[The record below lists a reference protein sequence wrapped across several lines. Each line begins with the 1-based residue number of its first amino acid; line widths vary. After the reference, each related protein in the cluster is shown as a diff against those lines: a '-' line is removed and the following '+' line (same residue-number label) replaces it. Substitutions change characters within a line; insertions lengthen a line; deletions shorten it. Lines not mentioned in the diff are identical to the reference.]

1 MTLVFRD
8 LDGNIVTDAGTEP
21 ENSTATRTP
30 AYTSDSTVPVNFD
43 KYQGQEEPEPQTPEG
58 SSYVDTD
65 TTSTNQLGAGQG
77 FLAGLEEINEFNP
90 FGGVS
95 LPAAAGLV
103 APFSDKTYSEIKD
116 EMSRRQKERKDIGRA
131 TEGEGFRG
139 VRETTQKVGNALK
152 PIEEI
157 MMGLS
162 ALNWAA
168 KTNAGLA
175 TLQALGRVPGA
186 KAAGTVLSKTIG
198 SRNPLVRAGSLAG
211 VAGAGTAAYDKAK
224 GKNTAST
231 ATDAVLNALSIG
243 LPVLGAGYL
252 PAKLFYPAMAT
263 AGAVKGYA
271 GRSLGGQGT
280 DVSDVLGDVAGS
292 VAYGRLLRGEV
303 IPEDTAIEKGSKAA
317 KAIDK
322 FKTPNKESTGNIE
335 QEADLYNY
343 DKDTPV
349 LKVPLKKAQDFFE
362 HFRKIDPTKASDFA
376 RDVIRPM
383 QKETG
388 AKLKARLDKEFP
400 KVKERT
406 ELQEA
411 FSKPYRDRAS
421 AFDKAAVAGPDK
433 RPIKVERVN
442 KVLPEGSTYRHI
454 QDDLYRDVKGPRGAE
469 GEYNRYYYQKAREKA
484 SMLSEN
490 DPTMAKV
497 AEKMR
502 QVQAPQKTH
511 KKAWKSADT
520 KSHNLIITEENIA
533 KAGTPENAAFK
544 AKNTIWENENYHNQ
558 PTDKITYDKLGTI
571 GLPNNPPLSA
581 ETSKLATEYDH
592 LVNAEKVLNTP
603 GASTKN
609 LVAQAGAALPAGRLA
624 RYSVGTKLGERL
636 LQGVGRLG
644 TREAAETLS
653 KLTVGQVRDLLRAT
667 WGSSVPLGEILSTV
681 KNMPK
686 VKKEESK

>member
-1 MTLVFRD
+1 MARHVL
-8 LDGNIVTDAGTEP
+8 LDSQGNVVGSSDTPFTSDVPSSSFSAETSQTEQP
-21 ENSTATRTP
+21 TATTP
-30 AYTSDSTVPVNFD
+30 PV
-43 KYQGQEEPEPQTPEG
+43 KEQLAQEP
-58 SSYVDTD
+58 
-65 TTSTNQLGAGQG
+65 LGAGQG
-77 FLAGLEEINEFNP
+77 ALAGVEEINEMNP
-90 FGGVS
+90 FGGLARPIAAGIVS
-95 LPAAAGLV
+95 LGSGKPLKQV
-103 APFSDKTYSEIKD
+103 YE
-116 EMSRRQKERKDIGRA
+116 EMGEREEARKNLGRA
-131 TEGEGFRG
+131 TESKGFKN
-139 VRETTQKVGNALK
+139 VRESTQKVGNALK

-175 TLQALGRVPGA
+175 TLKALGRVPGA
-186 KAAGTVLSKTIG
+186 KVAGAVLSKTVG

-224 GKNTAST
+224 GENVATTA
-231 ATDAVLNALSIG
+231 ADAVSNALSIG

-252 PAKLFYPAMAT
+252 SAKLFYPAMAT

-271 GRSLGGQGT
+271 GRRFRGQGT

-317 KAIDK
+317 KAVDK

-343 DKDTPV
+343 DKDTPI
-349 LKVPLKKAQDFFE
+349 LKVPLKKSQDFFE
-362 HFRKIDPTKASDFA
+362 HFRKIDQTKASDFA

-421 AFDKAAVAGPDK
+421 AFDKATVANPDK

-442 KVLPEGSTYRHI
+442 KVLPEDSTYRHI

-592 LVNAEKVLNTP
+592 LVNAEKILNAEVTD
-603 GASTKN
+603 AKN
-609 LVAQAGAALPAGRLA
+609 LIAQAGAAFPAGKLA
-624 RYSVGTKLGERL
+624 KYSVYTKLGERA
-636 LQGVGRLG
+636 LQQLGRLG
-644 TREAAETLS
+644 TREAADMLS
-653 KLTVGQVRDLLRAT
+653 KLTVGQVRDLLRAK
-667 WGSSVPLGEILSTV
+667 WGSSIPLGEILSTI

-686 VKKEESK
+686 RKEENK